1 MNSGAIK
8 KALDEIQSQNEGT
21 GDYFAEEEQRLLAEI
36 AKQRGAVR
44 EERAGGIYS
53 SDGNEPTMARYR
65 LNRQE
70 YLLRRLREEK
80 TKFEMR
86 REQEEKEIDRLGIV
100 GYLKTDKVQIVR
112 VLESLRTASRIVDPE
127 GYHRHLARGLSVKDI
142 DIEELC
148 REEKVAAIRSGSSRE
163 EGRVRVKC
171 HQIDERRPPRGR
183 SSLGGRFS
191 SP

>member
-21 GDYFAEEEQRLLAEI
+21 GDYFAEEEQRLLSEI

-70 YLLRRLREEK
+70 HLLRRLREEK

-100 GYLKTDKVQIVR
+100 GYLKTDNGVKSFGYWR
-112 VLESLRTASRIVDPE
+112 AYELLAEIVDPE

-163 EGRVRVKC
+163 EGRV
-171 HQIDERRPPRGR
+171 P
-183 SSLGGRFS
+183 
-191 SP
+191 